1 MPDQNDSDPIA
12 HNFLSP
18 KDMQNWAEEEMKDS
32 AKAHELRMKELKSL
46 VADYNARQRSHPRR
60 RMSRMLRYGH
70 RWGDALRGASAQA
83 HLSDEQIVAKI
94 DSLVS
99 TRRPYT
105 SRREASEGFRRI
117 FGRHPDDDV
126 PSR

>member
-32 AKAHELRMKELKSL
+32 AKAHELRVKELKSL
-46 VADYNARQRSHPRR
+46 VADYNAAKVTPEEADD
-60 RMSRMLRYGH
+60 RMLRYGH
-70 RWGDALRGASAQA
+70 RWGEALRGASAQD

>member
-18 KDMQNWAEEEMKDS
+18 KDMQSWAEEEMRDS
-32 AKAHELRMKELKSL
+32 AKAHELRVKELKSL
-46 VADYNARQRSHPRR
+46 VADYNAGKVTPEEADD
-60 RMSRMLRYGH
+60 RMLRYGH

-83 HLSDEQIVAKI
+83 HLSDEQIVAKV
-94 DSLVS
+94 DSV
-99 TRRPYT
+99 RAMRGPFT
-105 SRREASEGFRRI
+105 SRRENAEGFRRVH
-117 FGRHPDDDV
+117 GRYMDDDS